1 MIEVV
6 ILVILASAIAIFYRL
21 VKGPTVFDRIA
32 AADAIGAMFLSIL
45 VLLSI
50 YFERSVFV
58 DVAFIFGLLLF
69 VEVLIMA
76 KYFEEK
82 KGGKSN

>member
-1 MIEVV
+1 MIEIIMLV
-6 ILVILASAIAIFYRL
+6 ILVSAAAVFFRL

-32 AADAIGAMFLSIL
+32 AADAIGAMFLVIL
-45 VLLSI
+45 VLLSL

-69 VEVLIMA
+69 IEVLIMA

-82 KGGKSN
+82 KGGKRN